1 MPTRLPLDR
10 LLVPVLQIGARVS
23 ASSLARYGSALLF
36 LPLAPSAADWE
47 VLPHAPMLR
56 ALHERKIRKAGD
68 TFHLRVGP
76 QAQTLLVVACL
87 GTEASTFERL
97 QAAGKL
103 VRSALE
109 GDPKTL
115 LIWQQGCTTDA
126 ADAAFHASI
135 AALQA
140 AAFRFATFKSKPK
153 SRATLLHID
162 LARPGKLQEL

>member
-10 LLVPVLQIGARVS
+10 LLVPVGAIGARVS
-23 ASSLARYGSALLF
+23 PSTLARYASALLF
-36 LPLAPSAADWE
+36 LPLAPSAADWQG
-47 VLPHAPMLR
+47 LPHAPMLR

-76 QAQTLLVVACL
+76 QAQTLLVVACVAD
-87 GTEASTFERL
+87 EASTFERL

-103 VRSALE
+103 ARAALE
-109 GDPKTL
+109 GDPKTVL
-115 LIWQQGCTTDA
+115 LWQQGCAPEA
-126 ADAAFHASI
+126 ADATFNAML

-153 SRATLLHID
+153 ARTQLL
-162 LARPGKLQEL
+162 R

>member
-10 LLVPVLQIGARVS
+10 LLVPVRQTGARIS
-23 ASSLARYGSALLF
+23 ASSLARYASAVLF
-36 LPLAPSAADWE
+36 LPLAPSLEDWQA
-47 VLPHAPMLR
+47 LPHAPMLR

-87 GTEASTFERL
+87 ATDASTFERL

-103 VRSALE
+103 ARSALE
-109 GDPKTL
+109 GDPKTVL
-115 LIWQQGCTTDA
+115 VWQQGCTTDA
-126 ADAAFHASI
+126 VDATFLAVI
-135 AALQA
+135 AALEA

-153 SRATLLHID
+153 SRAPLLGID
-162 LARPGKLQEL
+162 LAR